1 MRTVLRSIWDF
12 QTMTTSSMKR
22 AAVAALAAALS
33 VAALSTARADI
44 TDYEFRLVQTDIK
57 QGNGAIVAVR
67 LVDKRSG
74 KAVPDA
80 VIFATRIDMAPDGM
94 ETMVAPIE
102 ALPSTEPGVYR
113 FKANLMMAGGWR
125 LSLGAKIQGETGTI
139 ENKLVLKATP

>member
-1 MRTVLRSIWDF
+1 
-12 QTMTTSSMKR
+12 MTTSSMKR

>member
-1 MRTVLRSIWDF
+1 
-12 QTMTTSSMKR
+12 MKR
-22 AAVAALAAALS
+22 AAAAALAAVLS

-44 TDYEFRLVQTDIK
+44 TDYEFRLVQMDVK

-94 ETMVAPIE
+94 ETMAAPIE

-113 FKANLMMAGGWR
+113 FKTNLMMAGGWR

-139 ENKLVLKATP
+139 ENKLVLKAVP